1 MISCFDEVIKEI
13 YEKYFIEPETDIT
26 SKRFKKLKK
35 GQIMMG
41 IKNLDEEENIQVK
54 QLGPQFIGKLV
65 SIRGIIIRSSDIIP
79 EMKSAFFICSV
90 CKHSVFMNL

>member
-35 GQIMMG
+35 G
-41 IKNLDEEENIQVK
+41 
-54 QLGPQFIGKLV
+54 
-65 SIRGIIIRSSDIIP
+65 
-79 EMKSAFFICSV
+79 
-90 CKHSVFMNL
+90 

>member
-13 YEKYFIEPETDIT
+13 YEKYFIEPE
-26 SKRFKKLKK
+26 FKKLKK
-35 GQIMMG
+35 GLIMMG
-41 IKNLDEEENIQVK
+41 IKHLDEEENIQVK